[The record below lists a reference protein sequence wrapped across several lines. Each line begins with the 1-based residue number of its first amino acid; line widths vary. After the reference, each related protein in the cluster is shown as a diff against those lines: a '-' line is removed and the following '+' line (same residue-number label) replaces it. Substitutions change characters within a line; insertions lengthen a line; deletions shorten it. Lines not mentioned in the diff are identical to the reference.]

1 MGKKL
6 RKGEGVE
13 IGDWNGEKRETR
25 KGEISKEEEKR
36 GEVSW
41 RKKMGRVHVVISGEG
56 FTSCTVREKRRFW

>member
-36 GEVSW
+36 G
-41 RKKMGRVHVVISGEG
+41 GG
-56 FTSCTVREKRRFW
+56 FMEEENGKSPRGDQW